1 MRMLINK
8 GISYVLLVYG
18 TMVISSTV
26 RIMAMGFL
34 IKPELLMLLTAG
46 LIMAIIGYKLAI
58 KGAKEKDLVK
68 VRLELVLIILLSNL
82 IYAVMTF
89 LPPDSIIMM
98 DIIAFVQILISL
110 TGIVV
115 VIKKG
120 NRYLG

>member
-1 MRMLINK
+1 MRILINK
-8 GISYVLLVYG
+8 AISYVLLVYG

-58 KGAKEKDLVK
+58 KGAKEKELVK
-68 VRLELVLIILLSNL
+68 LRLELVLIILLSNL

-120 NRYLG
+120 NRYLV

>member
-34 IKPELLMLLTAG
+34 VKPELLMMLTAG
-46 LIMAIIGYKLAI
+46 LIMAVIGYKLAI
-58 KGAKEKDLVK
+58 KGAKETDLVK
-68 VRLELVLIILLSNL
+68 GRLELVLIILLSNL
-82 IYAVMTF
+82 LYAVMTF
-89 LPPDSIIMM
+89 FPLDSIIMM
-98 DIIAFVQILISL
+98 DSIAFVQILISL
-110 TGIVV
+110 IGIVL

>member
-1 MRMLINK
+1 MRILINK
-8 GISYVLLVYG
+8 AISYVLLVYG

-68 VRLELVLIILLSNL
+68 LRLELVLIILLSNL

-110 TGIVV
+110 IGIVL